1 MHLRETLK
9 KQGSKVAKIAFRR
22 ENIGKNHLLPNCAYK
37 YGFIETYSV
46 QTVSFAIN
54 MTFFDQCGGGELGP
68 SRCAGLSVSG
78 GRSGVEAESD
88 IRLSSF
94 PEAL

>member
-1 MHLRETLK
+1 M
-9 KQGSKVAKIAFRR
+9 
-22 ENIGKNHLLPNCAYK
+22 
-37 YGFIETYSV
+37 
-46 QTVSFAIN
+46 SFAIN

-68 SRCAGLSVSG
+68 SRYAGLSVSG